1 MKVLVIGSVYPRF
14 QEDAEVPWLR
24 TSISHLKKAG
34 VEIQVLA
41 PSYKG
46 LKSHNIDGTHV
57 NRFRYAPANWEI
69 LTHEEGAPSK
79 MASKPW
85 LQLLAIPYIING
97 FIQCLRICR
106 KWRPDVIHAHWPFPH
121 AYIAL
126 GAAKLFRIPLV
137 LNFHGA
143 ELLLIRKKKWVKPLL
158 KFAIGQAQA
167 VFANSSFTA
176 SKIKALRDVNVE
188 WSPYG
193 TTLEERRGA
202 RDERRQLNKAS
213 VAPNVVGHDQ
223 ADQLGLER
231 SDNPKTKEGESLPLA
246 SAANAA
252 SATPSSGDN
261 RIKRESRPTKL
272 GMIEPNC
279 WDSVPTPQLPVPHPV
294 NGKFKI
300 LFVGRHIERKG
311 IRYLIEAAKYLP
323 TDKFEIRIVGGGD
336 LTEQLKQQ
344 AALLDERR
352 ETKDERDVILNERE
366 DNLKRRESQPC
377 LHGYDRASKVGATP
391 HPVNFS
397 GVEGS
402 PASIIFTGKLSPEAL
417 ANEYKTANVFVL
429 PAIVDSKGDTEGL
442 GVVLI
447 EAMELGLPIVAS
459 NVGGIPDVVIDGES
473 GILVPEK
480 DPVALANAFKR
491 LEANPALIENLLAG
505 ARKRIDECFT
515 WDGII
520 ERQIEVYKRVVD
532 SRK

>member
-46 LKSHNIDGTHV
+46 LKSHDIDGTRV

-176 SKIKALRDVNVE
+176 SKIKAIRDVNVE

-193 TTLEERRGA
+193 TTLETKDNSGVILNGEA
-202 RDERRQLNKAS
+202 VRD
-213 VAPNVVGHDQ
+213 
-223 ADQLGLER
+223 
-231 SDNPKTKEGESLPLA
+231 
-246 SAANAA
+246 
-252 SATPSSGDN
+252 
-261 RIKRESRPTKL
+261 
-272 GMIEPNC
+272 
-279 WDSVPTPQLPVPHPV
+279 PVTVSPHPV
-294 NGKFKI
+294 NSKFKI

-311 IRYLIEAAKYLP
+311 IRYLIEAAKYLS

-336 LTEQLKQQ
+336 LTEQLKKQ
-344 AALLDERR
+344 AALLDE
-352 ETKDERDVILNERE
+352 N
-366 DNLKRRESQPC
+366 SQP
-377 LHGYDRASKVGATP
+377 A
-391 HPVNFS
+391 N
-397 GVEGS
+397 
-402 PASIIFTGKLSPEAL
+402 IIFTGKLSPEDL
-417 ANEYKTANVFVL
+417 ANEYRTANVFTL

-480 DPVALANAFKR
+480 DPVALADAFKR
-491 LEANPALIENLLAG
+491 LEADPALIEQLLAG
-505 ARKRIDECFT
+505 ARKRISECFI

-520 ERQIEVYKRVVD
+520 ERQVEVYKRVVETK
-532 SRK
+532 R

>member
-24 TSISHLKKAG
+24 TSIAHLKKAG

-41 PSYKG
+41 PAYKG
-46 LKSHNIDGTHV
+46 LKSHDIDGTHV
-57 NRFRYAPANWEI
+57 NRFRYAPAAWEI

-97 FIQCLRICR
+97 FFQCIRICR

-126 GAAKLFRIPLV
+126 GAAKLFKIPLV

-167 VFANSSFTA
+167 IFANSSFTA
-176 SKIKALRDVNVE
+176 DKIKALRNVNVE

-193 TTLEERRGA
+193 TTLEDNK
-202 RDERRQLNKAS
+202 DESGVILS
-213 VAPNVVGHDQ
+213 
-223 ADQLGLER
+223 E
-231 SDNPKTKEGESLPLA
+231 TKDPV
-246 SAANAA
+246 
-252 SATPSSGDN
+252 T
-261 RIKRESRPTKL
+261 I
-272 GMIEPNC
+272 
-279 WDSVPTPQLPVPHPV
+279 VPHPV

-311 IRYLIEAAKYLP
+311 ICYLIEAAKHLP
-323 TDKFEIRIVGGGD
+323 RDKFEIRIVGVGD

-344 AALLDERR
+344 AAAVND
-352 ETKDERDVILNERE
+352 
-366 DNLKRRESQPC
+366 
-377 LHGYDRASKVGATP
+377 GA
-391 HPVNFS
+391 
-397 GVEGS
+397 E
-402 PASIIFTGKLSPEAL
+402 IIFTGKLSPEAL
-417 ANEYKTANVFVL
+417 ANEYKTANVFTL
-429 PAIVDSKGDTEGL
+429 PAIVDHKGDTEGL

-459 NVGGIPDVVIDGES
+459 NVGGIPDVVVDGES

-480 DPVALANAFKR
+480 DPVALADAFKR
-491 LEANPALIENLLAG
+491 LEADPTLIQKLLAG
-505 ARKRIDECFT
+505 ARKRIEECFT

-520 ERQIEVYKRVVD
+520 ERQIEVYKRLQQ
-532 SRK
+532 

>member
-24 TSISHLKKAG
+24 TSIAHLKKAG
-34 VEIQVLA
+34 IEIQVLA
-41 PSYKG
+41 PAYKG
-46 LKSHNIDGTHV
+46 LKSHDIDGTHV
-57 NRFRYAPANWEI
+57 NRFRYAPAAWEI

-97 FIQCLRICR
+97 FFQCLRICR

-167 VFANSSFTA
+167 IFANSSFTA
-176 SKIKALRDVNVE
+176 GKIKALRNVNVE

-193 TTLEERRGA
+193 TTLETSRLQGECRNGKFICRYDRTAAPDAEGVK
-202 RDERRQLNKAS
+202 DERR
-213 VAPNVVGHDQ
+213 
-223 ADQLGLER
+223 
-231 SDNPKTKEGESLPLA
+231 KTKA
-246 SAANAA
+246 
-252 SATPSSGDN
+252 
-261 RIKRESRPTKL
+261 
-272 GMIEPNC
+272 
-279 WDSVPTPQLPVPHPV
+279 QLPVPHPV

-311 IRYLIEAAKYLP
+311 ICYLIEAAKYLP
-323 TDKFEIRIVGGGD
+323 KDKFEIRIVGVGD
-336 LTEQLKQQ
+336 LTEQLKAQ
-344 AALLDERR
+344 AKAMQS
-352 ETKDERDVILNERE
+352 VILSPGT
-366 DNLKRRESQPC
+366 ES
-377 LHGYDRASKVGATP
+377 GINS
-391 HPVNFS
+391 S
-397 GVEGS
+397 EGS
-402 PASIIFTGKLSPEAL
+402 GQENQPADIIFTGKLSPEDL
-417 ANEYKTANVFVL
+417 ANEYRTANVFTL
-429 PAIVDSKGDTEGL
+429 PAIVDHKGDTEGL

-459 NVGGIPDVVIDGES
+459 NVGGIPDVVVDGES

-480 DPVALANAFKR
+480 DPVALAEAFKR
-491 LEANPALIENLLAG
+491 LEANPTLIQKLLAG
-505 ARKRIDECFT
+505 ARNRIEECFT

-520 ERQIEVYKRVVD
+520 ERQVEVYKKVI
-532 SRK
+532 SG

>member
-24 TSISHLKKAG
+24 TSIAHLKKAG
-34 VEIQVLA
+34 AEIQVLA
-41 PSYKG
+41 PAYKG
-46 LKSHNIDGTHV
+46 LKSHDIDGTHV
-57 NRFRYAPANWEI
+57 NRFRYAFANWEI

-97 FIQCLRICR
+97 FFQCIRICR
-106 KWRPDVIHAHWPFPH
+106 KWHPDVIHAHWPFPH

-126 GAAKLFRIPLV
+126 GAAKLFKIPLV

-167 VFANSSFTA
+167 IFANSSFTA
-176 SKIKALRDVNVE
+176 GKIKALRNVDVE

-193 TTLEERRGA
+193 TTLETRTDEALQTRNENNASCHPER
-202 RDERRQLNKAS
+202 
-213 VAPNVVGHDQ
+213 NVV
-223 ADQLGLER
+223 
-231 SDNPKTKEGESLPLA
+231 ESK
-246 SAANAA
+246 
-252 SATPSSGDN
+252 D
-261 RIKRESRPTKL
+261 
-272 GMIEPNC
+272 
-279 WDSVPTPQLPVPHPV
+279 PVTIIPHAV

-311 IRYLIEAAKYLP
+311 ICYLIEAAKYLP
-323 TDKFEIRIVGGGD
+323 RDKFEIRIVGVGD

-344 AALLDERR
+344 ATLLDERQK
-352 ETKDERDVILNERE
+352 TKDERGVILSEAH
-366 DNLKRRESQPC
+366 Q
-377 LHGYDRASKVGATP
+377 G
-391 HPVNFS
+391 

-402 PASIIFTGKLSPEAL
+402 SQGNQPADIIFTGKLSPEDL
-417 ANEYKTANVFVL
+417 ANEYRTANVFTL
-429 PAIVDSKGDTEGL
+429 PAIVDHKGDTEGL

-459 NVGGIPDVVIDGES
+459 NVGGIPDVVVDGES

-480 DPVALANAFKR
+480 DPVALADAFKR
-491 LEANPALIENLLAG
+491 LEVDPTLIQKLLAG

-520 ERQIEVYKRVVD
+520 ERQMEVYKRLQQ
-532 SRK
+532 

>member
-24 TSISHLKKAG
+24 TSIAHLKKAG
-34 VEIQVLA
+34 AEIQVLA
-41 PSYKG
+41 PAYKG
-46 LKSHNIDGTHV
+46 LKSHDIDGTHV
-57 NRFRYAPANWEI
+57 NRFRYAPASWEI

-97 FIQCLRICR
+97 FFQCIRICR

-176 SKIKALRDVNVE
+176 GKIKALRNVDVE

-193 TTLEERRGA
+193 TTLEGRTGKA
-202 RDERRQLNKAS
+202 LQTKDE
-213 VAPNVVGHDQ
+213 
-223 ADQLGLER
+223 
-231 SDNPKTKEGESLPLA
+231 
-246 SAANAA
+246 
-252 SATPSSGDN
+252 
-261 RIKRESRPTKL
+261 
-272 GMIEPNC
+272 
-279 WDSVPTPQLPVPHPV
+279 QLPVPHPV

-311 IRYLIEAAKYLP
+311 ICYLIEAAKYLP
-323 TDKFEIRIVGGGD
+323 KDKFEIRIVGVGD

-344 AALLDERR
+344 AALLDERQK
-352 ETKDERDVILNERE
+352 TKDERTQ
-366 DNLKRRESQPC
+366 S
-377 LHGYDRASKVGATP
+377 
-391 HPVNFS
+391 
-397 GVEGS
+397 
-402 PASIIFTGKLSPEAL
+402 ASIIFTGKLSPEAL

-429 PAIVDSKGDTEGL
+429 PAIVDHKGDTEGL

-447 EAMELGLPIVAS
+447 EAMELGLPIIAS
-459 NVGGIPDVVIDGES
+459 NVGGIPDVVVDGES

-480 DPVALANAFKR
+480 DPVALADAFKR
-491 LEANPALIENLLAG
+491 LEANPTLIQKLLAG

-520 ERQIEVYKRVVD
+520 ERQVEVYKRLQR
-532 SRK
+532 S

>member
-24 TSISHLKKAG
+24 TSIAHLKKRG

-46 LKSHNIDGTHV
+46 LKNHEIDGTQV

-97 FIQCLRICR
+97 FFQCLRICR
-106 KWRPDVIHAHWPFPH
+106 KWRPDIIHAHWPFPH

-126 GAAKLFRIPLV
+126 GAAKLFKIPLA

-176 SKIKALRDVNVE
+176 GKIKALRDVNVE

-193 TTLEERRGA
+193 TTLEVDSRKSE
-202 RDERRQLNKAS
+202 
-213 VAPNVVGHDQ
+213 VG
-223 ADQLGLER
+223 
-231 SDNPKTKEGESLPLA
+231 ST
-246 SAANAA
+246 
-252 SATPSSGDN
+252 
-261 RIKRESRPTKL
+261 
-272 GMIEPNC
+272 
-279 WDSVPTPQLPVPHPV
+279 PHPV

-311 IRYLIEAAKYLP
+311 ICYLIEAAKYLP
-323 TDKFEIRIVGGGD
+323 RDKFEIRIVGVGD

-344 AALLDERR
+344 AEEVGSRKSEVGSVILS
-352 ETKDERDVILNERE
+352 ETKD
-366 DNLKRRESQPC
+366 
-377 LHGYDRASKVGATP
+377 
-391 HPVNFS
+391 PVNFS
-397 GVEGS
+397 EVEGS
-402 PASIIFTGKLSPEAL
+402 SHGPANIIFTGKLSPEDL
-417 ANEYKTANVFVL
+417 ANEYKTANVFTL

-459 NVGGIPDVVIDGES
+459 NVGGIPDVVVDGES

-491 LEANPALIENLLAG
+491 LAENPSLIKSLLVG

-520 ERQIEVYKRVVD
+520 DRQIAIYDKVISDKAVGRT
-532 SRK
+532 

>member
-24 TSISHLKKAG
+24 TSIAHLKKAG

-41 PSYKG
+41 PAYKG
-46 LKSHNIDGTHV
+46 LKSHDIDDTHV
-57 NRFRYAPANWEI
+57 NRFRYAPASWEI

-97 FIQCLRICR
+97 FFQCIRICR

-126 GAAKLFRIPLV
+126 GAAKLFKIPLV

-167 VFANSSFTA
+167 IFANSSFTA
-176 SKIKALRDVNVE
+176 GKIKALRNVNVE

-193 TTLEERRGA
+193 TTLEDNK
-202 RDERRQLNKAS
+202 DESGVILS
-213 VAPNVVGHDQ
+213 
-223 ADQLGLER
+223 E
-231 SDNPKTKEGESLPLA
+231 TKDPV
-246 SAANAA
+246 
-252 SATPSSGDN
+252 T
-261 RIKRESRPTKL
+261 I
-272 GMIEPNC
+272 
-279 WDSVPTPQLPVPHPV
+279 VPHPV

-311 IRYLIEAAKYLP
+311 ICYLIEAAKYLP
-323 TDKFEIRIVGGGD
+323 RDKFEIRIVGVGD

-352 ETKDERDVILNERE
+352 ETKD
-366 DNLKRRESQPC
+366 
-377 LHGYDRASKVGATP
+377 
-391 HPVNFS
+391 
-397 GVEGS
+397 
-402 PASIIFTGKLSPEAL
+402 SPEAL
-417 ANEYKTANVFVL
+417 ANEYKTANVFTL
-429 PAIVDSKGDTEGL
+429 PAIVDHKGDTEGL

-459 NVGGIPDVVIDGES
+459 NVGGIPDVVVDGES

-480 DPVALANAFKR
+480 DPVALADAFKR
-491 LEANPALIENLLAG
+491 LEADPTLIQKLLAG
-505 ARKRIDECFT
+505 ARKRIEECFT

-520 ERQIEVYKRVVD
+520 ERQIEVYKRLQQ
-532 SRK
+532 

>member
-14 QEDAEVPWLR
+14 HEDAEVPWLR
-24 TSISHLKKAG
+24 ASIDHLKKAG

-46 LKSHNIDGTHV
+46 LKSHDIDGTRV

-97 FIQCLRICR
+97 FIQCIRICR
-106 KWRPDVIHAHWPFPH
+106 KWKPDVIHAHWPFPH

-126 GAAKLFRIPLV
+126 GAAKLFKIPLA

-143 ELLLIRKKKWVKPLL
+143 ELLLIRKKKWVKPFL

-176 SKIKALRDVNVE
+176 SKIKAIRDVNVE

-193 TTLEERRGA
+193 TTLETRDNRRETKDESGSTNSTGTSTSSPTMCHPERT
-202 RDERRQLNKAS
+202 
-213 VAPNVVGHDQ
+213 
-223 ADQLGLER
+223 LER
-231 SDNPKTKEGESLPLA
+231 SDKGESK
-246 SAANAA
+246 
-252 SATPSSGDN
+252 D
-261 RIKRESRPTKL
+261 
-272 GMIEPNC
+272 
-279 WDSVPTPQLPVPHPV
+279 PVTVSPHAV
-294 NGKFKI
+294 NGKFRI

-311 IRYLIEAAKYLP
+311 ITYLIEAAKYLP
-323 TDKFEIRIVGGGD
+323 ADKFEIRIVGVGD
-336 LTEQLKQQ
+336 LTEQLHVIANEVKQSNPDS
-344 AALLDERR
+344 AE
-352 ETKDERDVILNERE
+352 
-366 DNLKRRESQPC
+366 
-377 LHGYDRASKVGATP
+377 
-391 HPVNFS
+391 
-397 GVEGS
+397 
-402 PASIIFTGKLSPEAL
+402 IIFTGKLSPEDL
-417 ANEYKTANVFVL
+417 ANEYRTANVFTL

-459 NVGGIPDVVIDGES
+459 NVGGIPDVVVDGVS
-473 GILVPEK
+473 GILVQEK
-480 DPVALANAFKR
+480 DPVALANAFKQ
-491 LEANPALIENLLAG
+491 LAKDPSLVEKLLIG
-505 ARKRIDECFT
+505 ARKRINECFT

-520 ERQIEVYKRVVD
+520 ERQVEVYKRIA
-532 SRK
+532 RT

>member
-24 TSISHLKKAG
+24 TSVAHLKKAG
-34 VEIQVLA
+34 IEIQVLA
-41 PSYKG
+41 PAYKG
-46 LKSHNIDGTHV
+46 LKSHDIDGTHV

-97 FIQCLRICR
+97 FFQCIRICR

-167 VFANSSFTA
+167 IFANSSFTA
-176 SKIKALRDVNVE
+176 GKIKALRNVDVE

-193 TTLEERRGA
+193 TTLEGRTGKA
-202 RDERRQLNKAS
+202 LQTKDERR
-213 VAPNVVGHDQ
+213 
-223 ADQLGLER
+223 
-231 SDNPKTKEGESLPLA
+231 KTKEGESLPLA

-252 SATPSSGDN
+252 SATPSSGD
-261 RIKRESRPTKL
+261 
-272 GMIEPNC
+272 
-279 WDSVPTPQLPVPHPV
+279 TPQLPVPHPV

-311 IRYLIEAAKYLP
+311 ICYLIEAAKYLP
-323 TDKFEIRIVGGGD
+323 RDKFEIRIVGVGN

-344 AALLDERR
+344 AALLDERQK
-352 ETKDERDVILNERE
+352 TKDERDVILNE
-366 DNLKRRESQPC
+366 S
-377 LHGYDRASKVGATP
+377 
-391 HPVNFS
+391 
-397 GVEGS
+397 EGS
-402 PASIIFTGKLSPEAL
+402 SQGNQPADIIFTGKLSPEDL

-429 PAIVDSKGDTEGL
+429 PAIVDHKGDTEGL

-459 NVGGIPDVVIDGES
+459 NVGGIPDVVVDGES

-480 DPVALANAFKR
+480 DPVALAEAFKR
-491 LEANPALIENLLAG
+491 LEADATLIQKLLAG
-505 ARKRIDECFT
+505 ARKRIEECFT

-520 ERQIEVYKRVVD
+520 ERQIEVYKRLQQ
-532 SRK
+532 

>member
-24 TSISHLKKAG
+24 TSVAHLKKAG
-34 VEIQVLA
+34 IEIQVLA
-41 PSYKG
+41 PAYKG
-46 LKSHNIDGTHV
+46 LKSHDIDGTHV

-69 LTHEEGAPSK
+69 LTHEEGAPTK

-97 FIQCLRICR
+97 FFQCIRICR

-167 VFANSSFTA
+167 IFANSSFTA
-176 SKIKALRDVNVE
+176 GKIKALRNVDVE

-193 TTLEERRGA
+193 TTLE
-202 RDERRQLNKAS
+202 
-213 VAPNVVGHDQ
+213 
-223 ADQLGLER
+223 
-231 SDNPKTKEGESLPLA
+231 
-246 SAANAA
+246 
-252 SATPSSGDN
+252 
-261 RIKRESRPTKL
+261 
-272 GMIEPNC
+272 
-279 WDSVPTPQLPVPHPV
+279 
-294 NGKFKI
+294 
-300 LFVGRHIERKG
+300 
-311 IRYLIEAAKYLP
+311 
-323 TDKFEIRIVGGGD
+323 
-336 LTEQLKQQ
+336 
-344 AALLDERR
+344 
-352 ETKDERDVILNERE
+352 TKDNSGVILNERE

-391 HPVNFS
+391 HPVTIVPHDVNGKFKILFVGRHIERKGICYLIEAAKHLPRDKFEIRIV
-397 GVEGS
+397 GVGDLTEQLKAQAEAMQSVILNESEGS
-402 PASIIFTGKLSPEAL
+402 SQGNQPADIIFTGKLSPEDL

-429 PAIVDSKGDTEGL
+429 PAIVDHKGDTEGL

-459 NVGGIPDVVIDGES
+459 NVGGIPDVVVDGKS

-480 DPVALANAFKR
+480 DPVALADAFKR
-491 LEANPALIENLLAG
+491 LEADPALIQKLLAG
-505 ARKRIDECFT
+505 ARKRIEECFT

-520 ERQIEVYKRVVD
+520 ERQIEVYKRLQQ
-532 SRK
+532 

>member
-24 TSISHLKKAG
+24 TSIAHLKKAG

-41 PSYKG
+41 PAYKG
-46 LKSHNIDGTHV
+46 LKSHDIDGTHV
-57 NRFRYAPANWEI
+57 NRFRYAPASWEI

-97 FIQCLRICR
+97 FFQCIRICR

-176 SKIKALRDVNVE
+176 GKIKALRNVDVE

-193 TTLEERRGA
+193 TTLETSRLQGECRNGKFICRYDRTAAPDAEGVK
-202 RDERRQLNKAS
+202 DE
-213 VAPNVVGHDQ
+213 
-223 ADQLGLER
+223 
-231 SDNPKTKEGESLPLA
+231 
-246 SAANAA
+246 
-252 SATPSSGDN
+252 
-261 RIKRESRPTKL
+261 
-272 GMIEPNC
+272 
-279 WDSVPTPQLPVPHPV
+279 QLPVPHPV

-311 IRYLIEAAKYLP
+311 ICYLIEAAKYLP
-323 TDKFEIRIVGGGD
+323 KDKFEIRIVGVGD

-344 AALLDERR
+344 AALLDER
-352 ETKDERDVILNERE
+352 TQ
-366 DNLKRRESQPC
+366 S
-377 LHGYDRASKVGATP
+377 
-391 HPVNFS
+391 
-397 GVEGS
+397 
-402 PASIIFTGKLSPEAL
+402 ASIIFTGKLSPEAL
-417 ANEYKTANVFVL
+417 ANEYKTANVFTL
-429 PAIVDSKGDTEGL
+429 PAIVDHKGDTEGL

-459 NVGGIPDVVIDGES
+459 NVGGIPDVVVDGES

-480 DPVALANAFKR
+480 DPVALADAFKR
-491 LEANPALIENLLAG
+491 LEANPTLIQKLLAG

-520 ERQIEVYKRVVD
+520 ERQVEVYKRLQR
-532 SRK
+532 S

>member
-24 TSISHLKKAG
+24 TSIAHLKKAG

-41 PSYKG
+41 PAYKG
-46 LKSHNIDGTHV
+46 LKSHDIDGTHV
-57 NRFRYAPANWEI
+57 NRFRYAPASWEI

-97 FIQCLRICR
+97 FFQCIRICR

-126 GAAKLFRIPLV
+126 GAAKLFKIPLV

-167 VFANSSFTA
+167 IFANSSFTA
-176 SKIKALRDVNVE
+176 GKIKALRNVNVE

-193 TTLEERRGA
+193 TTLEDNK
-202 RDERRQLNKAS
+202 DESGVILS
-213 VAPNVVGHDQ
+213 
-223 ADQLGLER
+223 E
-231 SDNPKTKEGESLPLA
+231 TKDPV
-246 SAANAA
+246 
-252 SATPSSGDN
+252 T
-261 RIKRESRPTKL
+261 I
-272 GMIEPNC
+272 
-279 WDSVPTPQLPVPHPV
+279 VPHPV

-311 IRYLIEAAKYLP
+311 ICYLIEAAKYLP
-323 TDKFEIRIVGGGD
+323 KDKFEIRIVGVGD

-344 AALLDERR
+344 AAA
-352 ETKDERDVILNERE
+352 VNE
-366 DNLKRRESQPC
+366 
-377 LHGYDRASKVGATP
+377 GA
-391 HPVNFS
+391 
-397 GVEGS
+397 E
-402 PASIIFTGKLSPEAL
+402 IIFTGKLSPEDL
-417 ANEYKTANVFVL
+417 ANEYKTANVFTL
-429 PAIVDSKGDTEGL
+429 PAIVDHKGDTEGL

-459 NVGGIPDVVIDGES
+459 NVGGIPDVVVDGES

-480 DPVALANAFKR
+480 DPVALADAFKR
-491 LEANPALIENLLAG
+491 LEADPTLIQKLLAG
-505 ARKRIDECFT
+505 ARKRIEECFT

-520 ERQIEVYKRVVD
+520 ERQIEVYKRLQQ
-532 SRK
+532 

>member
-24 TSISHLKKAG
+24 TSIAHLKKAG

-41 PSYKG
+41 PAYKG
-46 LKSHNIDGTHV
+46 LKSHDIDGTHV
-57 NRFRYAPANWEI
+57 NRFRYAPASWEI

-97 FIQCLRICR
+97 FFQCIRICR

-126 GAAKLFRIPLV
+126 GAAKLFKIPLV

-167 VFANSSFTA
+167 IFANSSFTA
-176 SKIKALRDVNVE
+176 GKIKALRNVNVE

-193 TTLEERRGA
+193 TTLE
-202 RDERRQLNKAS
+202 DNKNES
-213 VAPNVVGHDQ
+213 GII
-223 ADQLGLER
+223 LSE
-231 SDNPKTKEGESLPLA
+231 TKDPV
-246 SAANAA
+246 
-252 SATPSSGDN
+252 T
-261 RIKRESRPTKL
+261 I
-272 GMIEPNC
+272 
-279 WDSVPTPQLPVPHPV
+279 VPHPV

-311 IRYLIEAAKYLP
+311 ICYLIEAAKHLP
-323 TDKFEIRIVGGGD
+323 RDKFEIRIVGVGD

-352 ETKDERDVILNERE
+352 ETKDERTQ
-366 DNLKRRESQPC
+366 S
-377 LHGYDRASKVGATP
+377 
-391 HPVNFS
+391 
-397 GVEGS
+397 
-402 PASIIFTGKLSPEAL
+402 ASIIFTGKLSPEDL
-417 ANEYKTANVFVL
+417 ANEYKTANVFTL
-429 PAIVDSKGDTEGL
+429 PAIVDHKGDTEGL

-459 NVGGIPDVVIDGES
+459 NVGGIPDVVVDGES

-480 DPVALANAFKR
+480 DPVALADAFKR
-491 LEANPALIENLLAG
+491 LEADPTLIQKLLAG
-505 ARKRIDECFT
+505 ARKRIEECFT

-520 ERQIEVYKRVVD
+520 ERQIEVYKRLQQ
-532 SRK
+532 

>member
-24 TSISHLKKAG
+24 TSIAHLKKAG

-41 PSYKG
+41 PAYKG
-46 LKSHNIDGTHV
+46 LKSHDIDGTHV
-57 NRFRYAPANWEI
+57 NRFRYAPASWEI

-97 FIQCLRICR
+97 FFQCIRICR

-121 AYIAL
+121 AYIAF
-126 GAAKLFRIPLV
+126 GAAKLFKIPLI

-167 VFANSSFTA
+167 IFANSSFTA

-193 TTLEERRGA
+193 TTLE
-202 RDERRQLNKAS
+202 
-213 VAPNVVGHDQ
+213 
-223 ADQLGLER
+223 
-231 SDNPKTKEGESLPLA
+231 TKDGESLPLA
-246 SAANAA
+246 SAASSFPAEPALSVVEETGNLLAS
-252 SATPSSGDN
+252 SATPSSGDA
-261 RIKRESRPTKL
+261 
-272 GMIEPNC
+272 
-279 WDSVPTPQLPVPHPV
+279 PQRPVPHAV

-311 IRYLIEAAKYLP
+311 ITYLIEAAKYLP
-323 TDKFEIRIVGGGD
+323 ADQFEIRIVGVGD
-336 LTEQLKQQ
+336 LTEQLHVTANEVKQSNPNS
-344 AALLDERR
+344 AE
-352 ETKDERDVILNERE
+352 
-366 DNLKRRESQPC
+366 
-377 LHGYDRASKVGATP
+377 
-391 HPVNFS
+391 
-397 GVEGS
+397 
-402 PASIIFTGKLSPEAL
+402 IIFTGKLSPEDL
-417 ANEYKTANVFVL
+417 ANEYRTANVFTL

-459 NVGGIPDVVIDGES
+459 NVGGIPDVVVNGKS

-480 DPVALANAFKR
+480 DPIALADAFKR
-491 LEANPALIENLLAG
+491 LAADPSLIEQLLAG
-505 ARKRIDECFT
+505 ARKRINECFT

-520 ERQIEVYKRVVD
+520 ERQVEVYKKVI
-532 SRK
+532 SG

>member
-24 TSISHLKKAG
+24 TSIAHLKKAG

-41 PSYKG
+41 PAYKG
-46 LKSHNIDGTHV
+46 LKSHDIDGTHV
-57 NRFRYAPANWEI
+57 NRFRYAPASWEI

-97 FIQCLRICR
+97 FFQCIRICR

-126 GAAKLFRIPLV
+126 GAAKLFKIPLV

-167 VFANSSFTA
+167 IFANSSFTA
-176 SKIKALRDVNVE
+176 GKIKALRNVNVE

-193 TTLEERRGA
+193 TTLE
-202 RDERRQLNKAS
+202 DNKNES
-213 VAPNVVGHDQ
+213 GVI
-223 ADQLGLER
+223 LSE
-231 SDNPKTKEGESLPLA
+231 TKDPV
-246 SAANAA
+246 
-252 SATPSSGDN
+252 T
-261 RIKRESRPTKL
+261 I
-272 GMIEPNC
+272 
-279 WDSVPTPQLPVPHPV
+279 VPHPV

-311 IRYLIEAAKYLP
+311 ICYLIEAAKYLP
-323 TDKFEIRIVGGGD
+323 KDKFEIRIVGVGD

-344 AALLDERR
+344 AAAVND
-352 ETKDERDVILNERE
+352 
-366 DNLKRRESQPC
+366 
-377 LHGYDRASKVGATP
+377 GA
-391 HPVNFS
+391 
-397 GVEGS
+397 E
-402 PASIIFTGKLSPEAL
+402 IIFTGKLSPEAL
-417 ANEYKTANVFVL
+417 ANEYKTANVFTL
-429 PAIVDSKGDTEGL
+429 PAIVDHKGDTEGL

-459 NVGGIPDVVIDGES
+459 NVGGIPDVVVDGES

-480 DPVALANAFKR
+480 DPVALADAFKC
-491 LEANPALIENLLAG
+491 LEADPTLIQKLLAG
-505 ARKRIDECFT
+505 ARKRIEECFT

-520 ERQIEVYKRVVD
+520 ERQIEVYKRLQQ
-532 SRK
+532 

>member
-24 TSISHLKKAG
+24 TSIEHLKKAG
-34 VEIQVLA
+34 AEIQVLA
-41 PSYKG
+41 PAYKG
-46 LKSHNIDGTHV
+46 LKSHDIDGTHV
-57 NRFRYAPANWEI
+57 NRFRYAFANWEI

-97 FIQCLRICR
+97 FFQCIRICR
-106 KWRPDVIHAHWPFPH
+106 KWHPDVIHAHWPFPH

-126 GAAKLFRIPLV
+126 GAAKLFKIPLV

-167 VFANSSFTA
+167 IFANSSFTA
-176 SKIKALRDVNVE
+176 GKIKALRNVDVE

-193 TTLEERRGA
+193 TTLETRTDEALQTRNENNASCHPER
-202 RDERRQLNKAS
+202 
-213 VAPNVVGHDQ
+213 NVV
-223 ADQLGLER
+223 
-231 SDNPKTKEGESLPLA
+231 ESK
-246 SAANAA
+246 
-252 SATPSSGDN
+252 D
-261 RIKRESRPTKL
+261 
-272 GMIEPNC
+272 
-279 WDSVPTPQLPVPHPV
+279 PVTIIPHAV

-311 IRYLIEAAKYLP
+311 ICYLIEAAKYLP
-323 TDKFEIRIVGGGD
+323 RDKFEIRIVGVGD
-336 LTEQLKQQ
+336 LTEQLKAQ
-344 AALLDERR
+344 AAAVKE
-352 ETKDERDVILNERE
+352 
-366 DNLKRRESQPC
+366 
-377 LHGYDRASKVGATP
+377 GA
-391 HPVNFS
+391 
-397 GVEGS
+397 E
-402 PASIIFTGKLSPEAL
+402 IIFTGKLSPEDL
-417 ANEYKTANVFVL
+417 ANEYRTANVFTL
-429 PAIVDSKGDTEGL
+429 PAIVDHKGDTEGL

-459 NVGGIPDVVIDGES
+459 NVGGIPDVVVDGVS

-480 DPVALANAFKR
+480 DPVALADAFKR
-491 LEANPALIENLLAG
+491 LEVDPTLIQKLLAG

-520 ERQIEVYKRVVD
+520 ERQMEVYKRLQQ
-532 SRK
+532 

>member
-24 TSISHLKKAG
+24 TSIAHLKKAG
-34 VEIQVLA
+34 AEIQVLA
-41 PSYKG
+41 PAYKG
-46 LKSHNIDGTHV
+46 LKSHDIDGTHV
-57 NRFRYAPANWEI
+57 NRFRYAFANWEI

-97 FIQCLRICR
+97 FFQCIRICR
-106 KWRPDVIHAHWPFPH
+106 KWHPDVIHAHWPFPH

-126 GAAKLFRIPLV
+126 GAAKLFKIPLV

-167 VFANSSFTA
+167 IFANSSFTA
-176 SKIKALRDVNVE
+176 GKIKALRNVDVE

-193 TTLEERRGA
+193 TTLETRTDEALQTRNENNASCHPER
-202 RDERRQLNKAS
+202 
-213 VAPNVVGHDQ
+213 NVV
-223 ADQLGLER
+223 
-231 SDNPKTKEGESLPLA
+231 ESK
-246 SAANAA
+246 
-252 SATPSSGDN
+252 D
-261 RIKRESRPTKL
+261 
-272 GMIEPNC
+272 
-279 WDSVPTPQLPVPHPV
+279 PVTIIPHAV

-311 IRYLIEAAKYLP
+311 ICYLIEAAKYLP
-323 TDKFEIRIVGGGD
+323 KDKFEIRIVGVGD
-336 LTEQLKQQ
+336 LTEQLKAQ
-344 AALLDERR
+344 AAAVKE
-352 ETKDERDVILNERE
+352 
-366 DNLKRRESQPC
+366 
-377 LHGYDRASKVGATP
+377 GA
-391 HPVNFS
+391 
-397 GVEGS
+397 E
-402 PASIIFTGKLSPEAL
+402 IIFTGKLSPEDL
-417 ANEYKTANVFVL
+417 ANEYRTANVFTL
-429 PAIVDSKGDTEGL
+429 PAIVDHKGDTEGL

-459 NVGGIPDVVIDGES
+459 NVGGIPDVVVDGES

-480 DPVALANAFKR
+480 DPVALADAFKR
-491 LEANPALIENLLAG
+491 LEAAPTLIQKLLAG

-520 ERQIEVYKRVVD
+520 ERQMEVYKRLQQ
-532 SRK
+532 

>member
-1 MKVLVIGSVYPRF
+1 MKALVIGSVYPRF
-14 QEDAEVPWLR
+14 PEDAEVPWLR
-24 TSISHLKKAG
+24 TSIAHLKKAG

-46 LKSHNIDGTHV
+46 LKSHDIDGTHV

-106 KWRPDVIHAHWPFPH
+106 KWKPDVIHAHWPFPH

-126 GAAKLFRIPLV
+126 GAAKLFKIPLV

-167 VFANSSFTA
+167 IFANSSFTA
-176 SKIKALRDVNVE
+176 SKIKAIRNVNVE

-193 TTLEERRGA
+193 TTLETK
-202 RDERRQLNKAS
+202 DERR
-213 VAPNVVGHDQ
+213 
-223 ADQLGLER
+223 
-231 SDNPKTKEGESLPLA
+231 KTKDDCYPRLVPGRKTSKLQVEHCNNEFTHQYDRNTALDADGVREERDIIL
-246 SAANAA
+246 
-252 SATPSSGDN
+252 SG
-261 RIKRESRPTKL
+261 TK
-272 GMIEPNC
+272 
-279 WDSVPTPQLPVPHPV
+279 DPVTVSPHAV

-311 IRYLIEAAKYLP
+311 ICYLIEAAKYLP
-323 TDKFEIRIVGGGD
+323 KDKFEIRIVGVGD
-336 LTEQLKQQ
+336 LTEQLKKQ
-344 AALLDERR
+344 AEAVGS
-352 ETKDERDVILNERE
+352 TKLEVSSNATPLQNVTPDSFRGQHEQSVILN
-366 DNLKRRESQPC
+366 
-377 LHGYDRASKVGATP
+377 KVKD
-391 HPVNFS
+391 PVNS
-397 GVEGS
+397 NEVEGS
-402 PASIIFTGKLSPEAL
+402 PASIIFTGKLSPEDL

-480 DPVALANAFKR
+480 DPVALADAFKR
-491 LEANPALIENLLAG
+491 LASDSSLVEKLLAG

-520 ERQIEVYKRVVD
+520 ERQVEVYKRVVGG
-532 SRK
+532 